1 MIGRNTNAGERLTAF
16 AQRMERLLDDIDA
29 LRQDLK
35 ELKAEAK
42 ADGFD
47 VPVLTR
53 LVAIRRN
60 KRRADREGAALT
72 MLMLYAHA
80 TGTPLHVEVPGVDV
94 LRHRPV
100 DSAVAAEPLP
110 EAAE

>member
-1 MIGRNTNAGERLTAF
+1 MIGRNTSAGERLTSF

-42 ADGFD
+42 SDGFD

-60 KRRADREGAALT
+60 KRRADREGEALS

-80 TGTPLHVEVPGVDV
+80 TGTPLHVELPGMDLPGHPSVGSKSPTDP
-94 LRHRPV
+94 LRT
-100 DSAVAAEPLP
+100 AAE
-110 EAAE
+110 